1 MTSHAET
8 HDLIER
14 AAHLARL
21 GWAVEKHAARGEVEF
36 RLTDLRDT
44 AHALEW
50 PDLAHACDKGGD
62 ELDGPVLLTDE
73 PGGDAMRMTF
83 NRDDRARWL

>member
-1 MTSHAET
+1 MTSHTET

-36 RLTDLRDT
+36 RLDALRDT

-73 PGGDAMRMTF
+73 PGGDAMR
-83 NRDDRARWL
+83 WGPIL